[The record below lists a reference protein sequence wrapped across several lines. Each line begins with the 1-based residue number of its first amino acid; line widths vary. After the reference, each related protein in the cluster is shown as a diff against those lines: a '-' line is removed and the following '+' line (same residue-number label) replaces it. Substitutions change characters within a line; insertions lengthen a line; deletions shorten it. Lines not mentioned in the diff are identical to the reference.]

1 MTEPVSEQ
9 PVLSAKLIE
18 LERIAPNSERVEHSY
33 KRGEVFLI
41 EENPYQEE
49 EEEEDSSEDT
59 VQDQVVEIP
68 VINEFPGEL
77 DNYLEINSLNEL
89 QSALVRV
96 TFVSLQ
102 FRSQI

>member
-1 MTEPVSEQ
+1 MNLGQPNFDGEDDGNLVLYERSCKEMTEPVSEQ

-49 EEEEDSSEDT
+49 EEEEDSSEES
-59 VQDQVVEIP
+59 V
-68 VINEFPGEL
+68 
-77 DNYLEINSLNEL
+77 
-89 QSALVRV
+89 
-96 TFVSLQ
+96 
-102 FRSQI
+102 